1 MKPVCRVCGTRI
13 SACARRSG
21 DRFAAR
27 LRDQQGN
34 GAGRRPDPGYVLKCE
49 SRRASVCV
57 SCAFWRLRRHWL
69 WACFA
74 APLARARGRCRQCAH
89 RRGGDRPHR
98 RARAPAHRNRPH
110 PGVDRAGPG
119 RHHPPHRSA
128 RPRVEHQLGDL
139 CALQF
144 RRRADRPADR
154 DPALSHGGFGTVLA
168 RSRIV
173 ARGRHHAEFGRAPR
187 PAGFRGRGY
196 FPHHARS
203 RHRHH
208 LRRRIAHRQAAAAL
222 SVGAGRL
229 QRQDQF
235 VHALLR
241 HRHRHRRI
249 AGVVPDHSVR
259 GEGQR
264 DVPGRRRARLGRAR
278 LYRHRF
284 RFLGQG
290 VRHVGGRRAHLA
302 RDRRSD
308 PGRDTARVP
317 VRLSQSEPLAC
328 ALRAYHHR
336 LARRSGRR

>member
-1 MKPVCRVCGTRI
+1 MRKPEGVCLRELRLLAAAAALAFGL
-13 SACARRSG
+13 
-21 DRFAAR
+21 FAA
-27 LRDQQGN
+27 GT
-34 GAGRRPDPGYVLKCE
+34 P
-49 SRRASVCV
+49 
-57 SCAFWRLRRHWL
+57 
-69 WACFA
+69 
-74 APLARARGRCRQCAH
+74 ARAVDAVNVRTDAAAIDLTDVLERQRTEADRIQVSTAPGPDGIIRRIEVRGRE
-89 RRGGDRPHR
+89 
-98 RARAPAHRNRPH
+98 
-110 PGVDRAGPG
+110 
-119 RHHPPHRSA
+119 
-128 RPRVEHQLGDL
+128 VEHQLGGVR
-139 CALQF
+139 ALQF

-187 PAGFRGRGY
+187 PAGLRGRGY

-229 QRQDQF
+229 QGQDQF

-249 AGVVPDHSVR
+249 AGVVPDHPVR

-264 DVPGRRRARLGRAR
+264 DVPGRRRARLGGAR

-284 RFLGQG
+284 RILGQG

-308 PGRDTARVP
+308 PGRDLARVP
-317 VRLSQSEPLAC
+317 VRLSESEPLAC

-336 LARRSGRR
+336 LARRSGDADPARAVRSGGRRRHRALLARGRRVPRLWRRDLSRRPMASTARC